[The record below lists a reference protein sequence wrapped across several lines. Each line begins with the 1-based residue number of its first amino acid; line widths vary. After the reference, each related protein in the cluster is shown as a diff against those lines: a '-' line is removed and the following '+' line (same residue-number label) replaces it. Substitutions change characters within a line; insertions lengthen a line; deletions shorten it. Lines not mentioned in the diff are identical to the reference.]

1 MAGCGEGLAGWVGG
15 VQVTVVTD
23 TAGPRA
29 GSAVDAKPSGHCKPW
44 CGRWPLRDYI
54 THWNTAAKP
63 FTWTATSDEILAKV
77 RLVQVSIKKFVD
89 NNAKTSES
97 RNTRAEVDM
106 PETRRAD
113 Y

>member
-29 GSAVDAKPSGHCKPW
+29 GSAVNAQPSGHCKPW

-63 FTWTATSDEILAKV
+63 FAKV
-77 RLVQVSIKKFVD
+77 RLVQVSIKKLVD

-113 Y
+113 YRNGK